1 VNSMN
6 VLNNRSVA
14 DNKFNLLLE
23 GYSVYA
29 ETEELIRL
37 LKRRI
42 ESHNLNN
49 IVIEKNDLG
58 CWFIPNK

>member
-1 VNSMN
+1 MFVI
-6 VLNNRSVA
+6 NNRSIA
-14 DNKFNLLLE
+14 DNKFKLLLE

-42 ESHNLNN
+42 ESHNLDN
-49 IVIEKNDLG
+49 IVIEKNNLG
-58 CWFIPNK
+58 CWFIPIK